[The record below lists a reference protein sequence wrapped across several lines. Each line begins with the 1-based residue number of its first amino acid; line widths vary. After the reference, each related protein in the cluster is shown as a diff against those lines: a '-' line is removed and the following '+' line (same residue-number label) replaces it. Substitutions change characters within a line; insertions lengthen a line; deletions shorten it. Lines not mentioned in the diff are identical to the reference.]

1 MMRPNRVGW
10 ALVAG
15 FLIGGVVL
23 AVWIPEVWIGQA
35 WIAVA
40 IAMAAYYLLMNR
52 RADRADRLKRE
63 GIPGRARIVEM
74 TQTGMYVNSQ
84 PRVRLKLLIQAPGV
98 AEFEAED
105 TYTVPLIALG
115 ALTSGGTLP
124 VYLDRVEPS
133 RFTID
138 WFGGGGSGVPQALL
152 SASAGPP
159 LDLNAS
165 PQARDAVLDVLRTHG
180 IDAAGTV
187 DLRGHSAARAAVLDA
202 LSRHGIDIAH
212 GVAAAAPATS
222 VEQRAT
228 PLDRLEKLK
237 ELRDAG
243 LITDGEFEQQKAR
256 ILSAI

>member
-1 MMRPNRVGW
+1 MRPNRVGW

-124 VYLDRVEPS
+124 VYLDRVDPVRPKNVEHRIACLRARVQIERRP
-133 RFTID
+133 
-138 WFGGGGSGVPQALL
+138 GGGREERL
-152 SASAGPP
+152 
-159 LDLNAS
+159 
-165 PQARDAVLDVLRTHG
+165 RDT
-180 IDAAGTV
+180 
-187 DLRGHSAARAAVLDA
+187 
-202 LSRHGIDIAH
+202 
-212 GVAAAAPATS
+212 AAPAAEP
-222 VEQRAT
+222 V
-228 PLDRLEKLK
+228 DRE
-237 ELRDAG
+237 
-243 LITDGEFEQQKAR
+243 
-256 ILSAI
+256 S